1 MLDLVSSY
9 TGPFFTA
16 LYEVALVQELLV
28 LATFALS
35 FTLWRRLGRQA
46 KQRKLD
52 ADRPD
57 KNRLK
62 ARPKAPV
69 RSFSP
74 QEQEHAK
81 SVEKQMQAF
90 LAQYEFTR
98 ALNQYRSLER
108 SGLEALL
115 SEEVFASFVQS
126 AVRVNKVDVAERM
139 LRTMKRVGIVPSLQ
153 FWQHTMRLLSSRKN
167 FALCLT
173 AYSIFEHQIPI
184 DKITFSCLINAA
196 LELNLPERTPALL
209 QKFSQADLVAKDHV
223 LHFRCFVALGNVDDG
238 EALFRQL
245 GLQVTTL
252 MLNLLLLICV
262 KKDPE
267 RAYRLLQEAHLKE
280 KQMNDRLVDVVSY
293 NTVMKGFGRTKSQ
306 GRCFDCMKSL
316 VEHGLQPDDLT
327 LGALLDACVAESD
340 VAVANEIGDL
350 LLSSGR
356 QLSSVMCTLF
366 IKGLVRAGSLS
377 KAFALY
383 RAMKD
388 RECSFPD
395 IIAYSVLIKG
405 LVDQHELN
413 KAVELLNDMK
423 ANGLAPDDIILTHL
437 LEGCRHDCNLELG
450 KKIYQDALASGV
462 SPSDVTLVTLL
473 KLLGRCGA
481 HEEAFEVIKNWE
493 AVHGRKPSVI
503 HYTCLMSG
511 CFRTKKYDKAWASFE
526 LMQQKGIEPDD
537 TTIATMLPG
546 MVASQDWDRV
556 MILARKAFQ
565 RSAANLPVEAL
576 NQALAQ
582 MQGSAYEELKAS
594 MKRAGIR
601 ISSRNSGIR

>member
-267 RAYRLLQEAHLKE
+267 RAYRLLQEAHLK
-280 KQMNDRLVDVVSY
+280 
-293 NTVMKGFGRTKSQ
+293 
-306 GRCFDCMKSL
+306 
-316 VEHGLQPDDLT
+316 
-327 LGALLDACVAESD
+327 
-340 VAVANEIGDL
+340 
-350 LLSSGR
+350 
-356 QLSSVMCTLF
+356 
-366 IKGLVRAGSLS
+366 
-377 KAFALY
+377 
-383 RAMKD
+383 D

-546 MVASQDWDRV
+546 MVASQDWERV